1 MRRNR
6 MPRRRTR
13 LEIYFDVMMALN
25 NGNSEKTS
33 IMHAADISRQT
44 LNEILGSLISQGL
57 VEEIKSLHWSDRRFG
72 VYYDFTARGEKMM
85 SYVKYHNEFLDNI
98 DLEELFKEKDSRVS

>member
-1 MRRNR
+1 

-25 NGNSEKTS
+25 HGNNKKTS
-33 IMHAADISRQT
+33 IKHAANISWQT

-57 VEEIKSLHWSDRRFG
+57 VEEIKSLHWRDRRIRT
-72 VYYDFTARGEKMM
+72 YYDFTARGENMM
-85 SYVKYHNEFLDNI
+85 SYIKYHNEFLDNI
-98 DLEELFKEKDSRVS
+98 DLKELFKDKDTRVS